1 MAGRWVVRTA
11 GVTRLRHVGYVAIAL
26 AFPYALL
33 AGAIAVASRTA
44 VASPSLW
51 QAVIAAFLLALVAG
65 GLGAARGLAPWSRLT
80 TLMPPRHRS
89 IVMGMLATGTVLT
102 AAGAILAGGSLVTH
116 LQQVRQ
122 ATDALNPGPG
132 GAALLLLAQLAY
144 IPNAIIWAVAYT
156 LGPGFAFGTGT
167 VVAPTGSALGAVP
180 IFPMLSALPSGNTAQ
195 SVATAGY
202 GGSHLGGSV
211 WLTIAMLA
219 VPYLAGIFGGI
230 VTVRIAPTPMLEAA
244 PLWGFAAGTA
254 AGLVTGLAAV
264 FAGGPLGD
272 GRLAAVGPSGIQVG
286 LVAVLE
292 IGVTAALAA
301 GAANWLIL
309 RRAANRSPVP
319 GGIPDPSV
327 VDESDDLDGHRIF
340 VNPWAEEPA
349 ELRHAYLPPGRL
361 LQLGRAGL
369 LSRDRVRAV
378 HAREIRVQLRPVH
391 RERGQ
396 QHYPEPGTDHAEQH
410 AAESPGGPPGSVPSR
425 LAVRGRAEPDRHH
438 AEHDDEPDHQQCLF
452 RIVGGRHR
460 QQAQRADQEC
470 RHGPLSYFFGSGR
483 QRHPLPGCRSGH
495 RVLLSPVSRLS
506 WPSLYRCR
514 MGARLVVLV
523 SGEGTNLQALIEAA
537 QDPGYGASVVAVGAD
552 RTGINGLKRAEQRG
566 IPTFTVRVKDHET
579 RLDWDEALASVCA
592 DFQPDLIV
600 SAGFM
605 KLVGGPFLAAFG
617 GRFINTHPALLP
629 SFPGMHGARDALAY
643 GVKVTGATLFIV
655 DEGVD
660 AGPIVAQASV
670 PVHDDDD
677 ENTLHERIKV
687 AERALLTDTVGRM
700 VREGWS
706 VTGRKVR
713 IGA

>member
-1 MAGRWVVRTA
+1 VLTTLTAIGWITAPHVGIGSGLGGVLRTAGLLWLVGHHVGFTVRGAGRIGMLPLGLVALPGALLAMAGRWVVRTA

-44 VASPSLW
+44 VVAPSLW

-89 IVMGMLATGTVLT
+89 IVMGMLATGAVLT

-156 LGPGFAFGTGT
+156 LGPGFAFGIGT

-180 IFPMLSALPSGNTAQ
+180 VFPMLAALPSGDTSTLSPSAF
-195 SVATAGY
+195 
-202 GGSHLGGSV
+202 GGSHLGGSA

-230 VTVRIAPTPMLEAA
+230 VTVRITPTPMLEAA

-309 RRAANRSPVP
+309 RRASGRVFGRSPVP
-319 GGIPDPSV
+319 EVIPDPSV
-327 VDESDDLDGHRIF
+327 VDESDDLDGHRIYL
-340 VNPWAEEPA
+340 NPWAEEPA
-349 ELRHAYLPPGRL
+349 ELRHADLLPRGL
-361 LQLGRAGL
+361 LELGRARL
-369 LSRDRVRAV
+369 RSRNRVRAV
-378 HAREIRVQLRPVH
+378 HA
-391 RERGQ
+391 
-396 QHYPEPGTDHAEQH
+396 
-410 AAESPGGPPGSVPSR
+410 
-425 LAVRGRAEPDRHH
+425 
-438 AEHDDEPDHQQCLF
+438 
-452 RIVGGRHR
+452 
-460 QQAQRADQEC
+460 
-470 RHGPLSYFFGSGR
+470 
-483 QRHPLPGCRSGH
+483 
-495 RVLLSPVSRLS
+495 
-506 WPSLYRCR
+506 
-514 MGARLVVLV
+514 
-523 SGEGTNLQALIEAA
+523 
-537 QDPGYGASVVAVGAD
+537 
-552 RTGINGLKRAEQRG
+552 
-566 IPTFTVRVKDHET
+566 
-579 RLDWDEALASVCA
+579 
-592 DFQPDLIV
+592 
-600 SAGFM
+600 
-605 KLVGGPFLAAFG
+605 
-617 GRFINTHPALLP
+617 
-629 SFPGMHGARDALAY
+629 
-643 GVKVTGATLFIV
+643 
-655 DEGVD
+655 
-660 AGPIVAQASV
+660 
-670 PVHDDDD
+670 
-677 ENTLHERIKV
+677 
-687 AERALLTDTVGRM
+687 
-700 VREGWS
+700 
-706 VTGRKVR
+706 
-713 IGA
+713 